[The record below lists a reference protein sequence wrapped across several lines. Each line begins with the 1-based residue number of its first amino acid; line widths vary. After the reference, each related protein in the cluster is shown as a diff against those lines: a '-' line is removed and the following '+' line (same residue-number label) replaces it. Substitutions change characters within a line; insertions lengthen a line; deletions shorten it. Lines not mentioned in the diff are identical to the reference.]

1 MNILHVYTTYLEV
14 CRSFEIIRIVLKHGV
29 KEWFYKTAWGKRRL
43 RRNPKAQL
51 TVKSTPERLRATIED
66 LGPTFVKFGQ
76 ILADRPDVLSER
88 FRKELK
94 HLQSHVL
101 PMDDKEAIRLI
112 ENELNASIDTV
123 FSEFDTHC
131 LASASIGQ
139 VYQGRLKDGQSVV
152 IKIQRPHIADK
163 IKLDIYL
170 LRFLARKFVKA
181 YPEFAYMDISGFVDE
196 FSTQITLELD
206 YYNEAENLLRFG
218 RMFEDTPAVHIPA
231 VYTKYTTRR
240 LIVMEKVQGIPPDQL
255 DELRA
260 GGADL
265 HQVAVNGANALL
277 KMILEEGFFHADPH
291 PGNIFIEPGNV
302 VCFIDFGMTGVLRPK
317 EMNFIADFCLSF
329 VRKNPRA
336 MCKSLLQLCG
346 MPHYPDSDELEFELD
361 TLIKRASTVPLEQV
375 NFAGLMQSG
384 INVMV
389 KHHLKVPSD
398 MFTLAKALLTLQ
410 KFAGDLDP
418 DIALVP
424 LVMPYAKQLV
434 GHRFDPMKLAT
445 GAVETVMDYRDL
457 VRGLPGQV
465 SEILD
470 KLKEG
475 KIRHEI
481 DIRDLGPVN
490 KNIRQVGYRI
500 VTAILLVGMFI
511 GAIMMMVHLPELAY
525 GEWLLWISLVL
536 IFWSLFGSFF
546 RKIRK

>member
-1 MNILHVYTTYLEV
+1 MKILHVYTNYLEL
-14 CRSFEIIRIVLKHGV
+14 CRALQILRILLKHGF
-29 KEWFYKTAWGKRRL
+29 KEWFYKTAWGKRRI
-43 RRNPKAQL
+43 RRHPKAQIEAK
-51 TVKSTPERLRATIED
+51 TTPERLRSTIED

-101 PMDDKEAIRLI
+101 PMDDKEAVRLI
-112 ENELNASIDTV
+112 ENELNAPVSAV
-123 FSEFDTHC
+123 FAELDPHC

-139 VYQGRLKDGQSVV
+139 VYQGKLKDGQPVV
-152 IKIQRPHIADK
+152 VKIQRPHIADK

-170 LRFLARKFVKA
+170 LRFLARQFVKA

-196 FSTQITLELD
+196 FSEQITLELD
-206 YYNEAENLLRFG
+206 YYNEAENMLRFS
-218 RMFEDTPAVHIPA
+218 RMFAGDPTVHIPK
-231 VYTKYTTRR
+231 VYTQYTTKRI
-240 LIVMEKVQGIPPDQL
+240 IVMEKVQGIAPDRL
-255 DELRA
+255 DDLRA
-260 GGADL
+260 AGADL

-277 KMILEEGFFHADPH
+277 KMILEAGFFHADPH
-291 PGNIFIEPGNV
+291 PGNIFIEEGNV

-336 MCKSLLQLCG
+336 MCKALLNVCG
-346 MPHYPDSDELEFELD
+346 MAHYADSDELEFELD
-361 TLIKRASTVPLEQV
+361 TLMKRAGDLPLDQV
-375 NFAGLMQSG
+375 NFAGLMQSS
-384 INVMV
+384 INIMV
-389 KHHLKVPSD
+389 KHQLKVPSD

-418 DIALVP
+418 DIALLP
-424 LVMPYAKQLV
+424 IVMPYAKQLV
-434 GHRFDPMKLAT
+434 GHRFDPLKLTT
-445 GAVETVMDYRDL
+445 GVVETVMDYREL
-457 VRGLPGQV
+457 VKGLPGQIG
-465 SEILD
+465 EILD

-481 DIRDLGPVN
+481 DIKDLGPVN
-490 KNIRQVGYRI
+490 RNIRQVGYRI
-500 VTAILLVGMFI
+500 VTAVLLVGMFI
-511 GAIMMMVHLPELAY
+511 GAILIMAYLPDLAY

-536 IFWSLFGSFF
+536 IFWSLLGSFF